1 MSKLSS
7 LVIMSKLLL
16 KEKLVKLSEIK
27 ANPSKKLK
35 GFVRIVSGKNQFTTK
50 GFFLD
55 KQAFED
61 LIEEL
66 EYSSDKF
73 WHEIAKSRKSGIVSS
88 KNIER
93 RLEL

>member
-1 MSKLSS
+1 MN
-7 LVIMSKLLL
+7 KLLL

-27 ANPSKKLK
+27 TNPYKKLK
-35 GFVRIVSGKNQFTTK
+35 GFVRIVCGKNQSTTK
-50 GFFLD
+50 GFFFD

-73 WHEIAKSRKSGIVSS
+73 WEEITKSRKSGIVSS
-88 KNIER
+88 KNIEQ
-93 RLEL
+93 RLGL